1 MGKTEMSH
9 ARGWEGAR
17 GVRVRDGTRRA
28 GRGCDGNVR
37 RGLSGGGRG
46 GWGGGV
52 PLCAA
57 RGYPRANGANLDGG
71 RASPDTVWSRARRAR
86 GRGSWAARTSR
97 KNCLERAFASERL
110 AEKTGAPAGALRPWL
125 VANRASELLSAMTM
139 AAAPLCPVAFLSPP
153 QARFARVSNGR
164 RLSLARHWTVAD
176 VPEMHGDEPARR
188 EWRPCAAGR
197 AFSRDAS
204 GDDLDPRR
212 RTSQRTGESR
222 YLSRPAAVCV
232 WRTDRSWLPR
242 ESTRDVL
249 PLQRARE
256 VRERSRVMSG
266 WASSPPQVRMPSP
279 TAFPS
284 LPRRSPVPPSSRCFR
299 LAASRFMDTPP
310 TPLVEIP
317 PQTALSPRSIPFTRV
332 SGIRWRRVV
341 AEQPRRLRRPR
352 RPVHPRVR
360 AQRHAEPLGPD
371 EPSRRRRRR
380 FPRRRFRRRR
390 RVRLHGRRRRRF
402 PASPSPKSLA
412 RVGLG
417 AYARQVRSVPSS
429 NYAKYVSSQSR
440 LAPIL

>member
-28 GRGCDGNVR
+28 GRGCEGNVR
-37 RGLSGGGRG
+37 RGLSGGWTRRLGRRG
-46 GWGGGV
+46 TAVRG
-52 PLCAA
+52 A
-57 RGYPRANGANLDGG
+57 GYPRANGANLNGG

-204 GDDLDPRR
+204 GDDWTR
-212 RTSQRTGESR
+212 GEEPVSGPANRDRSLSSGCCVCVAHGPFVAPEGVDSR
-222 YLSRPAAVCV
+222 GPPTPTCARGSRAFARDERVGIFPSAGAHPFPDRLPLPPAAV
-232 WRTDRSWLPR
+232 TRS
-242 ESTRDVL
+242 SIQ
-249 PLQRARE
+249 PLF
-256 VRERSRVMSG
+256 S
-266 WASSPPQVRMPSP
+266 
-279 TAFPS
+279 
-284 LPRRSPVPPSSRCFR
+284 PRRFAFHPP
-299 LAASRFMDTPP
+299 AP

-332 SGIRWRRVV
+332 SGIRWRRAPRVIP
-341 AEQPRRLRRPR
+341 QPRRLRRPR

-371 EPSRRRRRR
+371 EPSRRRRR
-380 FPRRRFRRRR
+380 PRLPAVSAAAAGSTPRAASAA
-390 RVRLHGRRRRRF
+390 VF
-402 PASPSPKSLA
+402 PASP
-412 RVGLG
+412 
-417 AYARQVRSVPSS
+417 
-429 NYAKYVSSQSR
+429 
-440 LAPIL
+440 